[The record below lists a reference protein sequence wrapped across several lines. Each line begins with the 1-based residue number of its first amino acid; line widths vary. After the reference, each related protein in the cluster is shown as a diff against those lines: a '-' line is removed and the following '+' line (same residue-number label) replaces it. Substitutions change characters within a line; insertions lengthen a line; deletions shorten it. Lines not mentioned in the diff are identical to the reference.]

1 MMLLAVCRALN
12 MEQEQKEKE
21 KEKDAVSLLPTVAP
35 TSTDN
40 DTGNLAFILII
51 IVKPVPDITY
61 KVFGGTLNLTLSVC
75 DSLIFMLLL

>member
-1 MMLLAVCRALN
+1 

-40 DTGNLAFILII
+40 DTGNLAFYLDNYSKIH
-51 IVKPVPDITY
+51 P
-61 KVFGGTLNLTLSVC
+61 
-75 DSLIFMLLL
+75 